1 MDVPNSESEAALM
14 EAEHILSD
22 PSVKCY
28 SDIEEALRA
37 LKA

>member
-1 MDVPNSESEAALM
+1 MDVPNSETEAALM
-14 EAEHILSD
+14 EVEHILSD